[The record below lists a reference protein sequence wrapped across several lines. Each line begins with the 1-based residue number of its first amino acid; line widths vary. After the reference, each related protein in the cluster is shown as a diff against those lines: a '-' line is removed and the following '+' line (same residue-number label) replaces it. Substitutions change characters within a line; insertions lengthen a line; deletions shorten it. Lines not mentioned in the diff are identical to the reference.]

1 MFLNPERILPVTATL
16 TTLKLP
22 MPMRMGNVNAYL
34 LRSEAG
40 FFLIDTGSANARKQ
54 LLARLSD
61 AGCIPGSLRLVLLT
75 HGDFDHTGNAAYLRS
90 SFGVR
95 LAMHRADSGMGESG
109 DMFENRKK
117 PNALIRSLIPL
128 FTGFGKDEHFSPDLL
143 LENGDDLSPH
153 GLDAR
158 VLSLPGHS
166 KGSIGILTAE
176 GDLFC
181 GDLFENTKGP
191 VLNSLMDDREAANV
205 SLAALASYKIRFVYP
220 GHGEPFAME
229 QLAKELP

>member
-1 MFLNPERILPVTATL
+1 MTATL
-16 TTLKLP
+16 TTLRLP
-22 MPMRMGNVNAYL
+22 MPMRMGNVNCYL

-40 FFLIDTGSANARKQ
+40 FFLIDTGSSSARKQ
-54 LLARLSD
+54 LLSELAN

-75 HGDFDHTGNAAYLRS
+75 HGDFDHTGNAAFLRS
-90 SFGVR
+90 TFGTT

-117 PNALIRSLIPL
+117 PNVLIRTLIPL
-128 FTGFGKDEHFSPDLL
+128 FTGFGESERFTPDLL
-143 LENGDDLSPH
+143 LEDGSDLSPH

-191 VLNSLMDDREAANV
+191 VLNALMDDLESAKV
-205 SLAALASYKIRFVYP
+205 SLAVLESYKIRFVYP

-229 QLAKELP
+229 QLTKELP

>member
-1 MFLNPERILPVTATL
+1 MTATL

-22 MPMRMGNVNAYL
+22 MPMRMGNVNCYL

-40 FFLIDTGSANARKQ
+40 FFLIDTGSSSARKQ
-54 LLARLSD
+54 LLSELAH

-75 HGDFDHTGNAAYLRS
+75 HGDFDHTGNAAYLHAA
-90 SFGVR
+90 FGVK

-109 DMFENRKK
+109 DMFENRKS
-117 PNALIRSLIPL
+117 PNVLVRSLIPF
-128 FTGFGKDEHFSPDLL
+128 FTGFRESEHFTPDLL
-143 LENGDDLSPH
+143 LDDGYDLSPH

-158 VLSLPGHS
+158 VISLPGHS
-166 KGSIGILTAE
+166 QGSIGILTAE

-191 VLNSLMDDREAANV
+191 VLNSLMDDLEAAKV
-205 SLAALASYKIRFVYP
+205 SLAVLESYKIRFVYP

-229 QLAKELP
+229 QLAKA

>member
-1 MFLNPERILPVTATL
+1 MTATL

-22 MPMRMGNVNAYL
+22 MPMRMGNVNCYL

-40 FFLIDTGSANARKQ
+40 FFLIDTGSSSARKQ
-54 LLARLSD
+54 LLSELAN

-75 HGDFDHTGNAAYLRS
+75 HGDFDHTGNAACLRS
-90 SFGVR
+90 TFGTK

-117 PNALIRSLIPL
+117 PNALIRTLIPL
-128 FTGFGKDEHFSPDLL
+128 FTGFGKSEQFTPDLL
-143 LENGDDLSPH
+143 LEDGDDLSPH
-153 GLDAR
+153 GLDAK

-191 VLNSLMDDREAANV
+191 ALNSLMDDPDEAKV
-205 SLAALASYKIRFVYP
+205 SLAVLESYKIRFVYP

-229 QLAKELP
+229 QLAKA

>member
-1 MFLNPERILPVTATL
+1 
-16 TTLKLP
+16 
-22 MPMRMGNVNAYL
+22 MPMRMGNVNCYL
-34 LRSEAG
+34 LHSEAG
-40 FFLIDTGSANARKQ
+40 FFLIDTGSSSARKQ
-54 LLARLSD
+54 LLSELAN

-75 HGDFDHTGNAAYLRS
+75 HGDFDHTGNASYLRS
-90 SFGVR
+90 SFGTK

-117 PNALIRSLIPL
+117 PNVIIRTLIPV
-128 FTGFGKDEHFSPDLL
+128 FTGFRESERFTPDLL
-143 LENGDDLSPH
+143 LEDGDDLSPH

-191 VLNSLMDDREAANV
+191 ALNSLMDDPDAAGV
-205 SLAALASYKIRFVYP
+205 SVAVLQSYKTRFVYP
-220 GHGEPFAME
+220 GHGEPFALE
-229 QLAKELP
+229 ELAIK

>member
-1 MFLNPERILPVTATL
+1 
-16 TTLKLP
+16 
-22 MPMRMGNVNAYL
+22 VNCYL
-34 LRSEAG
+34 LHTDAG
-40 FFLIDTGSANARKQ
+40 FFLIDTGSSSARKQ
-54 LLARLSD
+54 LLKELAN

-75 HGDFDHTGNAAYLRS
+75 HGDFDHTGNAAFLRS
-90 SFGVR
+90 SFGVK

-117 PNALIRSLIPL
+117 PNVLIRSLIPL
-128 FTGFGKDEHFSPDLL
+128 FTGFGRDEQFSPDLL
-143 LENGDDLSPH
+143 LDDGYDLSPL

-166 KGSIGILTAE
+166 KGSIGVLTAE

-191 VLNSLMDDREAANV
+191 ALNSLMDDPDAAKV
-205 SLAALASYKIRFVYP
+205 SLAVVQTYKIRFIYP
-220 GHGEPFAME
+220 GHGEPFA
-229 QLAKELP
+229 LELLEKS

>member
-1 MFLNPERILPVTATL
+1 MAQPI
-16 TTLKLP
+16 TTLSLP
-22 MPMRMGNVNAYL
+22 MPMRMGNVNCYL
-34 LRSEAG
+34 LRTEAG
-40 FFLIDTGSANARKQ
+40 YFLIDTGSASARKQ
-54 LLARLSD
+54 LLKELAN
-61 AGCIPGSLRLVLLT
+61 AGCIPGSLRLVMLT
-75 HGDFDHTGNAAYLRS
+75 HGDFDHTGNAAFLRS
-90 SFGVR
+90 SFGTR

-117 PNALIRSLIPL
+117 PNAVIRSLIPF
-128 FTGFGKDEHFSPDLL
+128 FTGFGKSEHFTPDLL
-143 LENGDDLSPH
+143 LDDGYDLPPL
-153 GLDAR
+153 GLDAK

-191 VLNSLMDDREAANV
+191 ALNSLMDDPEAASV
-205 SLAALASYKIRFVYP
+205 SLAVLRSYRIRFVYP

-229 QLAKELP
+229 DLAKI

>member
-1 MFLNPERILPVTATL
+1 MLQKL
-16 TTLKLP
+16 TTLSLP
-22 MPMRMGNVNAYL
+22 MPMRMGNVNCYL
-34 LRSEAG
+34 LHTEAG
-40 FFLIDTGSANARKQ
+40 YFLVDTGSSSARKQ
-54 LLARLSD
+54 LLRELAN

-75 HGDFDHTGNAAYLRS
+75 HGDFDHTGNAAFLRS
-90 SFGVR
+90 SFGVK

-117 PNALIRSLIPL
+117 PNVIIRSLIPL
-128 FTGFGKDEHFSPDLL
+128 FTGFGKEEQFSPDLL
-143 LENGDDLSPH
+143 LDDGYDLSTH
-153 GLDAR
+153 GLEAR

-166 KGSIGILTAE
+166 KGSIGVLTAE

-191 VLNSLMDDREAANV
+191 ALNSLMDDPEAAKV
-205 SLAALASYKIRFVYP
+205 SLAVLESYKTRFVYP

-229 QLAKELP
+229 SLAKS

>member
-1 MFLNPERILPVTATL
+1 MTATL

-22 MPMRMGNVNAYL
+22 MPMRMGNVNCYL
-34 LRSEAG
+34 LRNEAG
-40 FFLIDTGSANARKQ
+40 FFLIDTGSSSARKQ
-54 LLARLSD
+54 LLSELAN

-90 SFGVR
+90 TFGTT

-117 PNALIRSLIPL
+117 PNVLIRTLIPL
-128 FTGFGKDEHFSPDLL
+128 FTGFGESERFTPDLL
-143 LENGDDLSPH
+143 LEDGYDLSAH

-166 KGSIGILTAE
+166 KGSTGILTAE

-191 VLNSLMDDREAANV
+191 VLNSLMDDLEAAKV
-205 SLAALASYKIRFVYP
+205 SLAVLESYKIRFVYP

-229 QLAKELP
+229 QLTKELP

>member
-1 MFLNPERILPVTATL
+1 MTATL
-16 TTLKLP
+16 TTLRLP
-22 MPMRMGNVNAYL
+22 MPMRMGNVNCYL

-40 FFLIDTGSANARKQ
+40 FFLIDTGSSNARKQ
-54 LLARLSD
+54 LLSELAN

-90 SFGVR
+90 TFGTT

-117 PNALIRSLIPL
+117 PNVLIRTLIPL
-128 FTGFGKDEHFSPDLL
+128 FTGFGESERFTPDLL
-143 LENGDDLSPH
+143 LEDGADLSPH

-166 KGSIGILTAE
+166 KGSTGILTAE

-191 VLNSLMDDREAANV
+191 VLNALMDDLETAKV
-205 SLAALASYKIRFVYP
+205 SLAVLESYKIRFVYP

-229 QLAKELP
+229 QLTKELP

>member
-1 MFLNPERILPVTATL
+1 MTAML
-16 TTLKLP
+16 TTFKLP
-22 MPMRMGNVNAYL
+22 MPMGMGNVNAYL
-34 LRSEAG
+34 LHSEAG
-40 FFLIDTGSANARKQ
+40 YFLIDTGSASARK
-54 LLARLSD
+54 LLLSELAN

-90 SFGVR
+90 TFGTT

-117 PNALIRSLIPL
+117 PNVLIRTLIPL
-128 FTGFGKDEHFSPDLL
+128 FTGFGETERFTPDLL
-143 LENGDDLSPH
+143 LEDGSDLSPH

-191 VLNSLMDDREAANV
+191 ALNALMDDLEAAKV
-205 SLAALASYKIRFVYP
+205 SLAVLESYKIRFVYP

-229 QLAKELP
+229 QLVKEVS

>member
-1 MFLNPERILPVTATL
+1 MTATL

-22 MPMRMGNVNAYL
+22 MPMRMGYVNCYL

-40 FFLIDTGSANARKQ
+40 FLLIDSGSSSARKQ
-54 LLARLSD
+54 LLSELAN

-90 SFGVR
+90 TFGTK

-117 PNALIRSLIPL
+117 PNVLIRTLIPL
-128 FTGFGKDEHFSPDLL
+128 FTGFGEPERFTPDLL
-143 LENGDDLSPH
+143 LEDGADLSPH

-191 VLNSLMDDREAANV
+191 VLNALMDELEAAKV
-205 SLAALASYKIRFVYP
+205 SLAVLESYKIRFVYP

-229 QLAKELP
+229 QLSKKSQAE

>member
-1 MFLNPERILPVTATL
+1 MTATL

-22 MPMRMGNVNAYL
+22 MPMRTGNVNCYL

-40 FFLIDTGSANARKQ
+40 FFLIDTGSSSARKQ
-54 LLARLSD
+54 LLSELAN

-75 HGDFDHTGNAAYLRS
+75 HGDFDHTGNTACLRS
-90 SFGVR
+90 TFGTK

-117 PNALIRSLIPL
+117 PNVLIRTLIPL
-128 FTGFGKDEHFSPDLL
+128 FTGFGESERFTPDLL
-143 LENGDDLSPH
+143 LEDGADLSPH

-191 VLNSLMDDREAANV
+191 VLNALMDDLESAKV
-205 SLAALASYKIRFVYP
+205 SLAVLESYKIRFVYP

-229 QLAKELP
+229 QLTKELP